1 MKRGNLILGGVL
13 ILAGTLFLL
22 ETLDILRINVWG
34 VIWALALIVAGLW
47 ILGWVTYDRG
57 QAEKEDVSIP
67 MEGAENARIKIRHGA
82 GQLVIESGASQN
94 EVLAGRVS
102 GGMEYRSSLTQ
113 GKLNLSLEAPG
124 RVYILAPWVR
134 PLHWTLQLN
143 DQLPMEL
150 DLKTGGSESKID
162 LSQLRVTDL
171 ELNTGASDTT
181 LTMPAKVSHTKAG
194 VKGGVASVRITV
206 PEGVAARIRATG
218 GLSEISIDR
227 DRFPRSGGY
236 YQSED
241 YDEAEFKL
249 ELDLSMGVGSMTVQ

>member
-34 VIWALALIVAGLW
+34 VIWALTLIVAGLW

-57 QAEKEDVSIP
+57 HAETEDLSIP
-67 MEGAENARIKIRHGA
+67 MEGAESARIKIRHGA
-82 GQLVIESGASQN
+82 GQLAIESGASPS
-94 EVLAGRVS
+94 EALAGKVS
-102 GGMEYRSSLTQ
+102 GGIEYQSSLTQ
-113 GKLNLSLEAPG
+113 GKLNLSLGAPG
-124 RVYILAPWVR
+124 RVYILVPWVR
-134 PLHWTLQLN
+134 SLHWTLQLN
-143 DQLPMEL
+143 DQLPMAL

-162 LSQLRVTDL
+162 LSQLKVSELD
-171 ELNTGASDTT
+171 LNTGASDTT
-181 LTMPAKVSHTKAG
+181 LTMPATVSHTRAR
-194 VKGGVASVRITV
+194 VKGGVASLRIKV

-227 DRFPRSGGY
+227 DRFPRSGGF
-236 YQSED
+236 YQSKN

>member
-13 ILAGTLFLL
+13 LLAGTLFLL

-34 VIWALALIVAGLW
+34 VIWALTLIVAGLW

-57 QAEKEDVSIP
+57 HAETEDLSIP
-67 MEGAENARIKIRHGA
+67 MEGAESARIKIRHGA
-82 GQLVIESGASQN
+82 GQLAIESGASPS
-94 EVLAGRVS
+94 EALAGKVS
-102 GGMEYRSSLTQ
+102 GGIEYQSSLTQ
-113 GKLNLSLEAPG
+113 GKLNLSLGAPG
-124 RVYILAPWVR
+124 RVYILVPWVR
-134 PLHWTLQLN
+134 SLHWTLQLN
-143 DQLPMEL
+143 DQLPMAL

-162 LSQLRVTDL
+162 LSQLKVSELD
-171 ELNTGASDTT
+171 LNTGASDTT
-181 LTMPAKVSHTKAG
+181 LTMPATVSHTRAR
-194 VKGGVASVRITV
+194 VKGGVASLRIKV

-227 DRFPRSGGY
+227 DRFPRSGGF
-236 YQSED
+236 YQSKN